1 MSLGKALV
9 VAGIALAAVG
19 LVIQLAPGLRLGRL
33 PGDFSFGGSNW
44 RVYLPLGTSVVLSVA
59 LTLVLWIVGALM
71 RR

>member
-19 LVIQLAPGLRLGRL
+19 LVVQLAPWLRLGRL

-44 RVYLPLGTSVVLSVA
+44 RVYLPLGTSLVLSVA
-59 LTLVLWIVGALM
+59 LTLVLWLVGALM